1 MVKKPVLSI
10 GMIVKNE
17 MRCLERCLKSLE
29 PLRQA
34 IPCQLVIADTGS
46 TDGTQEIAKQ
56 YADVFFEFEW
66 INDFAAARNAV
77 LERCTGIWHLQLDA
91 DEWFEDCQPLI
102 RIMQQE
108 QLNQYEFILLIVR
121 NLKKPG
127 NMEQYADFNNARIF
141 RIQDD
146 ISFVGRIHEIPRK
159 KNMKQKSNA
168 IVFKDIIL
176 YHDGYV
182 DGILAQDERTKGQRN
197 MELLREEVKTSPN
210 SIRILCE
217 CIESCHDN
225 PAELMGYVEQGIKCL
240 ETHTADETGFAPSLY
255 RHAIHQYGEFGQM
268 EQAQK
273 VWDLGNKQFS
283 NSLYL
288 QLDGAGFMMMGYYKQ
303 NQYKEAAQYG
313 LIWEKTQCKYEAD
326 KIDVAEISLGTLM
339 LSPLQQAAELRAML
353 FECLCQLENWET
365 ASDVLFRMR
374 IEHTSMHNLA
384 RIANMLF
391 LYGHHL
397 PKVEILLNS
406 FWNESKQPFYLSKRE
421 DDWKR
426 WRAMLLAKMEEA
438 FRKDDPMW
446 PAITTLEGDLG
457 CSARA
462 LDCRDMEKL
471 PAMLEEIEDWGNVLP
486 AIFSYILEEYIPFP
500 AGFYA
505 SKREMLTSLAEG
517 ISILPG
523 MTQLVLEYMEEL
535 PPHSL
540 PQLFWYHILTADLL
554 QRGRWENVQEG
565 RELCVAFAQLEKE
578 LLGQMYCPQML
589 EEQNCALLP
598 PVHRFGIYIMDAMK
612 AREELKNLEYVQAL
626 RKALQEAEPM
636 QKAVDL
642 LLDWKI
648 VPPLTPELSALAEQI
663 KAVLAQYSDN
673 DPAVLALKRSPVY
686 QQVEPLLEAQEQ
698 QEPLKAQ
705 PPEEEPDASLM
716 QEFKN
721 WQEQC
726 QFDNK
731 DQAVAAVQS
740 AFQMNT
746 PDIQTSLEKYWK
758 QYSLWGHDT
767 ETVLNNIAVALY
779 EHKRDFDW
787 LFQRLSDNYSRQV
800 LLAVLNNW
808 RFFAMEG
815 LLAVRETRYD
825 DYFDLQLLQCGR
837 KDVIADLG
845 AYIGDTFVSYIKNYG
860 VGAYKRYYCY
870 EITTDSFE
878 KLYQAT
884 KDYPRV
890 VLRHKGAGEGA
901 HTMYIEPGLE
911 NSSNTLG
918 ESGNEPVQIVA
929 LDDDIQEPLTLI
941 KMDIEGAEQSAL
953 RGCARHIQ
961 MDRPKLA
968 LSVYHNFEDI
978 WKLPRMIEELVPG
991 YRFYLRYHGGQGWA
1005 TELTLI
1011 ALPPVAE

>member
-102 RIMQQE
+102 YIME
-108 QLNQYEFILLIVR
+108 REIKEQYEFILLTIR
-121 NLKKPG
+121 NLRQTE
-127 NMEQYADFNNARIF
+127 NLQNYTDFQAGRIF
-141 RIQDD
+141 RIKEN
-146 ISFVGRIHEIPRK
+146 ICYMGRIHEMPRSSTPPTK
-159 KNMKQKSNA
+159 VNVIA
-168 IVFKDIIL
+168 LKDIIL
-176 YHDGYV
+176 YHDGYA
-182 DGILAQDERTKGQRN
+182 DGVLAQDARTKGQRN
-197 MELLREEVKTSPN
+197 MELLREEIKLNPT
-210 SIRILCE
+210 SIRTLCE
-217 CIESCHDN
+217 CIESCEGS
-225 PAELMGYVEQGIKCL
+225 PAELMSYVEQGLKCL
-240 ETHTADETGFAPSLY
+240 EDNTATDIGFAPSLY
-255 RHAIHQYGEFGQM
+255 RHALRWYGAYDQM

-273 VWDLGNKQFS
+273 IWDQRHEQFS
-283 NSLYL
+283 DSLYF

-303 NQYKEAAQYG
+303 NQYEKAVQYG
-313 LIWEKTQCKYEAD
+313 LLWENMQHQYETH
-326 KIDVAEISLGTLM
+326 EISVGALELGSLILTPIKQVAD
-339 LSPLQQAAELRAML
+339 LSAML
-353 FECLCQLENWET
+353 FESLCCVERWDE
-365 ASDVLFRMR
+365 ASAVLSRMR
-374 IEHTSMHNLA
+374 IEQVGMHNLTL
-384 RIANMLF
+384 IADKLF
-391 LYGHHL
+391 KYGPYL
-397 PKVEILLNS
+397 PKIEILLNH
-406 FWNESKQPFYLSKRE
+406 FWNHSRQAFNDAKRE
-421 DDWKR
+421 DEWKR
-426 WRAMLLAKMEEA
+426 WRGILLAKMEEA
-438 FRKDDPMW
+438 FRNDNPMW
-446 PAITTLEGDLG
+446 PTITKLEGDLG
-457 CSARA
+457 ISAKA
-462 LDCRDMEKL
+462 LDCRDMEKI
-471 PAMLEEIEDWGNVLP
+471 PAILEEIEDWGDVLP

-500 AGFYA
+500 AGFYE

-517 ISILPG
+517 ISLLPG
-523 MTQLVLEYMEEL
+523 MTQLVLGYMEEF
-535 PPHSL
+535 PHKSL
-540 PQLFWYHILTADLL
+540 QQLFWYHTLTADLL

-565 RELCVAFAQLEKE
+565 RALCVAFAQLEKE

-663 KAVLAQYSDN
+663 KAVLAQYSAD
-673 DPAVLALKRSPVY
+673 DPAVLALKKSPVY

-698 QEPLKAQ
+698 QEPLEVQ
-705 PPEEEPDASLM
+705 PPEEELDPALA
-716 QEFKN
+716 QEFER

-726 QFDNK
+726 QFDTRE
-731 DQAVAAVQS
+731 QAVAVVQE
-740 AFQMNT
+740 AFQMT
-746 PDIQTSLEKYWK
+746 SPYSQTTLEKYWE
-758 QYSLWGHDT
+758 QHPQWGQDT
-767 ETVLNNIAVALY
+767 QVVLHHVASTLH
-779 EHKRDFDW
+779 EHRPAFDW

-808 RFFAMEG
+808 RFFDIGG
-815 LLAVRETRYD
+815 LLAVREAQYD
-825 DYFDLQLLQCGR
+825 NYYNLQLIQCGR
-837 KDVIADLG
+837 QDVIADLG
-845 AYIGDTFVSYIKNYG
+845 ANVGDTFVSYIKNYG
-860 VGAYKRYYCY
+860 GGAYKRYYCY
-870 EITTDSFE
+870 ESAPDRFA
-878 KLYQAT
+878 KLYQTT
-884 KDYPRV
+884 KNYPRI
-890 VLRHKGAGEGA
+890 VLRHKAVGEG
-901 HTMYIEPGLE
+901 PGIMNVE
-911 NSSNTLG
+911 ARVEDSS
-918 ESGNEPVQIVA
+918 ESLAKPTKETVPIVA

-978 WKLPRMIEELVPG
+978 WKLPRMIDELVPG
-991 YRFYLRYHGGQGWA
+991 YRFYLRYHGGGAWP